1 MRVTSVVGATGT
13 GGRDDLLGPSVGE
26 LRLTRRSRSVV
37 TVAARRRRV
46 GDDPDRREQT
56 MDRVEAGEDCHDGG
70 MPLVL
75 CRSRGG
81 PYDDAFSSGWRLGG
95 IGALLAGP
103 GISALCESIRAHER
117 VQADLLAM
125 ACGYSMTVDPSTDPD
140 WLSVTFTRIRGDG

>member
-1 MRVTSVVGATGT
+1 
-13 GGRDDLLGPSVGE
+13 
-26 LRLTRRSRSVV
+26 
-37 TVAARRRRV
+37 
-46 GDDPDRREQT
+46 
-56 MDRVEAGEDCHDGG
+56 MDRVEAGEDCRDGG

-81 PYDDAFSSGWRLGG
+81 PYDDDAFSSGWRLGG

-140 WLSVTFTRIRGDG
+140 WLSVTFTRIRDDG